1 MRTQEVYVQNLIK
14 RYPVLQEIQEDI
26 MKAHRAF
33 VTCYKKGGKILI
45 AGNGGSAADAEH
57 MAGELM
63 KRFKL
68 HRPLEEELHK
78 KLVAVD
84 KEIGGHL
91 ADTLQKPL
99 TVVPLVSHVALSTAY
114 INDVESETLY
124 AQQLLGFGQA
134 GDVFVGITTS
144 GNSKNII
151 DAAVL
156 AKAMGITV
164 VALTG
169 KDGGKLKQYADIIVV
184 VPEMET
190 YIIQEYHLPIY
201 HCWSLMLEDYFFGDN
216 RNG

>member
-1 MRTQEVYVQNLIK
+1 MRTQEKYVQNLIK
-14 RYPVLQEIQEDI
+14 RYPVLCEIQEDI
-26 MKAHRAF
+26 MAAYRTF
-33 VTCYKKGGKILI
+33 VACYEKGGKILV

-63 KRFKL
+63 KGFKL
-68 HRPLEEELHK
+68 RRPLEESLLNK
-78 KLVAVD
+78 IVAVD

-91 ADTLQKPL
+91 ACTLHNPL
-99 TVVPLVSHVALSTAY
+99 TVVPLVSHMALSTAY

-124 AQQLLGFGQA
+124 AQQLLGFGCS
-134 GDVFVGITTS
+134 GDVFIGITTS

-169 KDGGKLKQYADIIVV
+169 KDGGKLKDYADISVV
-184 VPEMET
+184 VPEIET

-201 HCWSLMLEDYFFGDN
+201 HCWSLMLEDYFFGD
-216 RNG
+216 R